1 MFYVP
6 RKIQA
11 KLDPRWRYGIWLGR
25 AINADESYIATSD
38 GRVTRARAIVR
49 LIETARWDATKI
61 LAVKGKPGDKFVDG
75 LEKIEEDKQPH
86 LGLDEEPPEGEDPHT
101 KARMRMR
108 ITLRYL
114 AKYGF
119 TKGCARCNMHQL
131 GKTSGVNHNEECR
144 LRIYQAMT
152 DASDSKLKKT
162 KNLGLDE
169 KELREPQL
177 KEDPSPEPTTFEPI
191 EEKNPVESAGEP
203 DKDDQGTF
211 DEVFDEMF
219 CGDNDD
225 NLITDDGDTPDIEI
239 NNIEDSDM
247 GEHDEYDAMVSVLQ
261 TLGVHVLQAV
271 AYTKSIYQKRPTT
284 FMEVYG
290 RGGLS
295 DLALGQRRSL
305 NLSGLAALDLRTQ
318 KPNGQPWDFTK
329 KSDQKEAVGI
339 WKELKPDW
347 VLLGSSVLFSLP
359 WHCLSELP

>member
-1 MFYVP
+1 MRTLKLALESRLGVKLPVRHPVMFWLIEHCAAIVTKYHVGSDGTTGYAQLHGRECTEKLVEFGERIMFYVP
-6 RKIQA
+6 RKIRA

-108 ITLRYL
+108 ITLRDL
-114 AKYGF
+114 EKYGF

-152 DASDSKLKKT
+152 DASDSKLKKA

-191 EEKNPVESAGEP
+191 EEKNPVKSAGEP

-219 CGDNDD
+219 CDDNDD
-225 NLITDDGDTPDIEI
+225 NLITDDGDTP
-239 NNIEDSDM
+239 NIETDNIDDSDM

-261 TLGVHVLQAV
+261 TLGVNVLQAV
-271 AYTKSIYQKRPTT
+271 AYTFDCTESILKH
-284 FMEVYG
+284 ENV
-290 RGGLS
+290 
-295 DLALGQRRSL
+295 
-305 NLSGLAALDLRTQ
+305 
-318 KPNGQPWDFTK
+318 K
-329 KSDQKEAVGI
+329 K
-339 WKELKPDW
+339 
-347 VLLGSSVLFSLP
+347 
-359 WHCLSELP
+359 